1 MLAVGKA
8 FVSAL
13 NKNGI
18 TAIHCTV
25 MLDRPSLQ
33 GSYERSAETVRTYL
47 KEYPEITY
55 VIDLHRDALT
65 EREGNYIRTL
75 ATGTEQPT
83 AQVMAVVGTD
93 CNGSPC
99 ANWRENLALALQ
111 LKEEL
116 NQGDTALCRPV
127 SLRNASY
134 YQGIAP
140 RQLLLEIGSGGNT
153 VEEAIRAA
161 ERTADCLAKIWLAQ

>member
-1 MLAVGKA
+1 MIAVGRA
-8 FVSAL
+8 FCQAL
-13 NKNGI
+13 EKKGI

-25 MLDRPSLQ
+25 MLDSPSLQ
-33 GSYERSAETVRTYL
+33 GSYERSAETVREYL

-65 EREGNYIRTL
+65 DREGSYIRTL

-99 ANWRENLALALQ
+99 ANWKENLALALQ
-111 LKEEL
+111 LKEKL
-116 NQGDTALCRPV
+116 NQGNTTLCRPV

-161 ERTADCLAKIWLAQ
+161 QKTAECLADIWFGQ